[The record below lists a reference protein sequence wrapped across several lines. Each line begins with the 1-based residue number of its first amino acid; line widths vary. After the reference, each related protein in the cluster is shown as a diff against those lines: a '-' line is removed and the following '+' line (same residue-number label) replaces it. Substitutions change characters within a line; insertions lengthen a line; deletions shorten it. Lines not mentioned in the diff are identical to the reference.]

1 MSVGTQPELLER
13 DAEVEELTAALE
25 DARAGH
31 GRLVVIEGA
40 AGIGKTRLLR
50 VVREVAEAIGMSV
63 LSARGTELERDFPF
77 AIVRQLL
84 EPALAAEEPERR
96 TERRAGAARPAGAV
110 LGIDQPAASGDVD
123 PSFGTLHALYWL
135 VSNVAESRPT
145 VLAVDDAHWADA
157 ASLRCLRF
165 LLTRLEDLPVLLAVA
180 ARPPDPAAHADV
192 LAALS
197 ADPAADVLRPRELTG
212 PAVAELVRATLAA
225 DAHDEFCAACAEAT
239 GGNPFLLRELL
250 RELVTEGSAGS
261 AAEAQRVRDVAPA
274 SISRSILLRL
284 ARLGAPAAQL
294 AAAIAVLGDDA
305 SLTHATELAGLE
317 RPDALEA
324 ADVLAAAGIVEP
336 ERPLRFVHPV
346 IRNAIHADLAAGE
359 RAAAHERAARILGR
373 EHEEPERVAVHLLAT
388 DPAGDAQVAET
399 LHAAGTRA
407 IARAAPEAAV
417 RYLRRAPE
425 EAPPTPLRRAILQ
438 SLLVAGFRAADL
450 GGAGEEEEAF
460 VELTSEP
467 ELLVQSATAVGLYLI
482 GSGRIPEMEALL
494 ERAATLAA
502 EAGDPEAA
510 MLFEAQRVTWSHRLP
525 REAYER
531 LAPYAGQV
539 AAGSAGERLWL
550 GAGAWWKSFAP
561 GAAATEAAE
570 LAERAVASGDI
581 FDETAGLPQAA
592 QATLVLIRA
601 ERLTAAEAA
610 VERFLRVARAR
621 GATPEIAG
629 AAYPR

>member
-25 DARAGH
+25 DAHAGH

-50 VVREVAEAIGMSV
+50 VVREVAEAIGMRV

-96 TERRAGAARPAGAV
+96 TELLAGAARPAGAV

-212 PAVAELVRATLAA
+212 PAVADLVRATLAP

-261 AAEAQRVRDVAPA
+261 AADAQRVRDVAPA

-417 RYLRRAPE
+417 RYLRRALE

-450 GGAGEEEEAF
+450 GGAGEQEAF

-502 EAGDPEAA
+502 EAGDPEGA
-510 MLFEAQRVTWSHRLP
+510 MLFEAQRVTWSQRLP

-539 AAGSAGERLWL
+539 APGSAGERLWL
-550 GAGAWWKSFAP
+550 GA
-561 GAAATEAAE
+561 
-570 LAERAVASGDI
+570 
-581 FDETAGLPQAA
+581 
-592 QATLVLIRA
+592 
-601 ERLTAAEAA
+601 
-610 VERFLRVARAR
+610 RAR
-621 GATPEIAG
+621 GERVS
-629 AAYPR
+629 PRAPGPPAPGGPPRGGGGGGHLP